1 MVLQSKTI
9 LFSYTSTSAD
19 ELVRLLEQR
28 QWQVYS
34 VGNEPEQLQQAVS
47 EYKPDVLML
56 DVTSTLPAG
65 NYSLSAIKQ
74 AHIGLQVILLA
85 SSQRKDLLEKAYARG
100 VDDFVWK
107 EEDAAVI
114 ADRLEMLCRL
124 QSKGSIRYEEEKF
137 SKAFHSQVALMAIS
151 TLREGRFLD
160 VNEAFLDLLGYNKE
174 EIIGKTAWELSLY
187 EDTGLRQEILRQ
199 MKHKGR
205 ITGKDLRIR
214 TKNNQVRSGR
224 ASFDIIDIHGEAC
237 LLTIWKDTTHEKQA
251 HEQIRDNENFYKNL
265 FDHNRAVKMLV
276 DPHDGSIQDAN
287 HAAARF
293 YGYPREKLKEMTLY
307 QINVDK
313 GEDILSQSS
322 SSQEQG
328 GLSGQFE
335 HVLSSGEK
343 RSVQAFSTP
352 VEWKGRDY
360 LYLIITDITES
371 ERAKQRLLEQ
381 TRYDHVRTEFWK
393 YAFLSE
399 DETVLLD
406 NLLNRLG
413 QSLNLDRIGFF
424 RCQDNGSSCYFVD
437 QFVLDP
443 RDGFDNKFQMPKWF
457 LDQHLKQEY
466 TLVDQEMLD
475 KLQKNVPGYFNQ
487 VKSQLVIVYG
497 KVEAPS
503 GFFLLELFR
512 EDKPWNENE
521 IKIARDLANIVKLK
535 IESIEFSEKIRRS
548 EEKFRIISETARDL
562 VCIHDQEGNFKYVS
576 PSSKE
581 ILGYKPE
588 ELRGVAPSGLL
599 HPSDVGV
606 QENLFSKDMGEE
618 KLDDVAEY
626 RIKRKDG
633 SYIWL
638 ETISRPIMSESGK
651 VVEFQTSSRD
661 VSERKE
667 AEQKIR
673 EKEEKY
679 RNIFESM
686 FDVYLEVDVETNHV
700 LEISP
705 SIEPVSG
712 YSRDELLG
720 QSIEPLYARPQ
731 EHDDLLQVL
740 KQKERVSDYEMT
752 LRNKQGKEVICS
764 YSVRLVY
771 DDNNRPYKLVGTL
784 RDITERKRSEQQLQE
799 AKQKAESA
807 SKAKSEFLANMS
819 HEIRTPMNAILG
831 FSEVLLNKV
840 SEPENKS
847 HLQAILSSGKTL
859 LSLINDILDLSK
871 IEAGKMQINYEPV
884 ELSILIEDIEHIFE
898 KKLREKGLNLKID
911 IDPDMPRVLML
922 DEVRIRQILFNLVGN
937 ALKFTDE
944 GYILIGVQSKPVD
957 EDHYE
962 LTLAVKDT
970 GIGIPRKQQKLIF
983 NAFQQQEVQNTR
995 RYEGSGLGLSITKK
1009 LVESM
1014 NGSIHLES
1022 RIGQGSRFEIVL
1034 PNITRG
1040 EQQEAFYHYEM
1051 DEVREVVFGKA
1062 TILVVDD
1069 IQYNIDTVKKLIDS
1083 DQVKFA
1089 EAQNAEKALE
1099 IIKINPPDLVLMDL
1113 KLPDMSGYEATA
1125 LIKSDKRLKKIPILA
1140 FISSSNTDEE
1150 TQAKTLFDDFIRK
1163 PVTKNELYGKLR
1175 MFLPHRSKEGPSKTE
1190 SLSHEAGMNISD
1202 DQRSHLIARLED
1214 ELMEEWQEIRDNLVI
1229 YKIEDFVDHLEKL
1242 DGFKE
1247 MGPLIDYYKQLKTA
1261 LNNFDIEGMQSK
1273 IREFP
1278 TVVEQIKNG

>member
-1 MVLQSKTI
+1 MASRSKTI
-9 LFSYTSTSAD
+9 LFSNVSAPPD
-19 ELVRLLEQR
+19 GLARVFEQR
-28 QWQVYS
+28 QWEVCS
-34 VGNEPEQLQQAVS
+34 VGNGVEQLQQAVND
-47 EYKPDVLML
+47 YKPEVLML
-56 DVTSTLPAG
+56 DVTSGLPEG
-65 NYSLSAIKQ
+65 NYSLNAIKQ
-74 AHIGLQVILLA
+74 AHIGLQIILLA
-85 SSQRKDLLEKAYARG
+85 STQRKDLLERAYARG
-100 VDDFVWK
+100 ADDFVWK
-107 EEDAAVI
+107 EADASDI

-124 QSKGSIRYEEEKF
+124 QSKGAIRYEEEKF
-137 SKAFHSQVALMAIS
+137 SKAFHSQVALMAIT

-160 VNEAFLDLLGYNKE
+160 VNDAFLELLGYSKE
-174 EIIGKTAWELSLY
+174 EIIGKTAWEISLY
-187 EDTGLRQEILRQ
+187 EDTGLRKEILRQ

-214 TKNNQVRSGR
+214 TKNDQMRSGR

-237 LLTIWKDTTHEKQA
+237 LLTIWKDNTHEKEA
-251 HEQIRDNENFYKNL
+251 NKQIRDNENFYKNL
-265 FDHNRAVKMLV
+265 FDHNRALKMLV

-293 YGYPREKLKEMTLY
+293 YGYSRDRLKEMTLY
-307 QINVDK
+307 DINVESSK
-313 GEDILSQSS
+313 DILSQP
-322 SSQEQG
+322 EPPDAEG

-335 HVLSSGEK
+335 HVLSNGEK

-352 VEWKGRDY
+352 VEWKGKNY
-360 LYLIITDITES
+360 LYLIITDITER
-371 ERAKQRLLEQ
+371 EQAKQRLLEQ

-413 QSLNLDRIGFF
+413 QSLNIDRIGFF
-424 RCQDNGSSCYFVD
+424 RCQDNGASCHFVD
-437 QFVLDP
+437 QFVLNP
-443 RDGFDNKFQMPKWF
+443 RDGFDHKFQMPNWF
-457 LDQHLKQEY
+457 LEKNLRQES
-466 TLVDQEMLD
+466 TLVDQDMLD
-475 KLQKNVPGYFNQ
+475 RLKNTLPGYFSK

-512 EDKPWNENE
+512 EDKQWNENE

-588 ELRGVAPSGLL
+588 ELKGVAPSGLL
-599 HPSDVGV
+599 HPSDVGA
-606 QENLFSKDMGEE
+606 QKNLFSKDMGRG
-618 KLDDVAEY
+618 KLDDVREY

-686 FDVYLEVDVETNHV
+686 FDAYMEVDVETSKV

-705 SIEPVSG
+705 SIERISG
-712 YSRDELLG
+712 YNRDEVLG
-720 QSIEPLYARPQ
+720 QSIESLYARPQ
-731 EHDDLLQVL
+731 EREDLLEVL
-740 KQKERVSDYEMT
+740 REKERVSDYEMT
-752 LRNKQGKEVICS
+752 LRNKKGKELICS
-764 YSVRLVY
+764 FSARLVY
-771 DDNNRPYKLVGTL
+771 DENKRPYKLVGTL

-840 SEPENKS
+840 SEPEKKS
-847 HLQAILSSGKTL
+847 HLHAILSSGKTL

-898 KKLREKGLNLKID
+898 KKLSEKGLNLKID

-962 LTLAVKDT
+962 LTLMVKDT

-983 NAFQQQEVQNTR
+983 DAFQQQEVQNTR

-1014 NGSIHLES
+1014 NGTIHLES
-1022 RIGQGSRFEIVL
+1022 RIGQGSRFEIML
-1034 PNITRG
+1034 PGITRG
-1040 EQQEAFYHYEM
+1040 EKPEAFYHYEM

-1069 IQYNIDTVKKLIDS
+1069 IQYNIDTVKKLIES

-1125 LIKSDKRLKKIPILA
+1125 LIKSDKRLKKIPVLA
-1140 FISSSNTDEE
+1140 FTPSSHADEE
-1150 TQAKTLFDDFIRK
+1150 TQAKTLFEGFIRK
-1163 PVTKNELYGKLR
+1163 PVTKNELYSKLR
-1175 MFLPHRSKEGPSKTE
+1175 MFLPHRNKEASSLAESPSNDREWT
-1190 SLSHEAGMNISD
+1190 LTD
-1202 DQRSHLIARLED
+1202 DQRSQLIARLED
-1214 ELMEEWQEIRDNLVI
+1214 ELMEDWQEIRDNLVI
-1229 YKIEDFVDHLEKL
+1229 YKIEDFVEHMEKL

-1247 MGPLIDYYKQLKTA
+1247 IGPLVDYYKQLKTS
-1261 LNNFDIEGMQSK
+1261 LNNFDIERMQSK
-1273 IREFP
+1273 IKEFP
-1278 TVVEQIKNG
+1278 SVVEQIKNS

>member
-1 MVLQSKTI
+1 MALQSNTI
-9 LFSYTSTSAD
+9 LISNAS
-19 ELVRLLEQR
+19 EPLEGLTR
-28 QWQVYS
+28 VLEHRHWQVCW
-34 VGNEPEQLQQAVS
+34 VDKGVEQLLQAVRDR
-47 EYKPDVLML
+47 KPDVLML
-56 DVTSTLPAG
+56 DVSSGLPEG
-65 NYSLSAIKQ
+65 SYSLNAIKQ
-74 AHIGLQVILLA
+74 THIGLQIILLA
-85 SSQRKDLLEKAYARG
+85 STHRKDLLEKAYARG
-100 VDDFVWK
+100 ADDFVWK
-107 EEDAAVI
+107 EADASDI

-124 QSKGSIRYEEEKF
+124 QSKGAIRYEEEKF
-137 SKAFHSQVALMAIS
+137 SKAFHSQVALMAIT

-160 VNEAFLDLLGYNKE
+160 VNDAFLDLLGYDKQ
-174 EIIGKTAWELSLY
+174 EIIGKTAWEISLY
-187 EDTGLRQEILRQ
+187 EDTGLREKILRQ

-205 ITGKDLRIR
+205 ITGKDLQIR
-214 TKNNQVRSGR
+214 TKNGQLRSGR

-251 HEQIRDNENFYKNL
+251 NKQIRDNEHFYKNL

-276 DPHDGSIQDAN
+276 TPHDGSIQDAN

-293 YGYPREKLKEMTLY
+293 YGYPRDKLKTMNLY
-307 QINVDK
+307 ELSVENGQ
-313 GEDILSQSS
+313 DILSQPIPSD
-322 SSQEQG
+322 ELG

-335 HVLSSGEK
+335 HTLSNGEK
-343 RSVQAFSTP
+343 RNVQAFSTP
-352 VEWKGRDY
+352 VEWKGKDY
-360 LYLIITDITES
+360 LYLIIIDITEL
-371 ERAKQRLLEQ
+371 EQAKQRLLEQ

-413 QSLNLDRIGFF
+413 QSLKIDRIGFF
-424 RCQDNGSSCYFVD
+424 RCQNNGRSCHFVD
-437 QFVLDP
+437 QFVLNP
-443 RDGFDNKFQMPKWF
+443 RDGFDHKFQMPEWF
-457 LDQHLKQEY
+457 LKKHLKQES
-466 TLVDQEMLD
+466 TLVDQSMLD
-475 KLQKNVPGYFNQ
+475 ELKKSLPGYFNK

-512 EDKPWNENE
+512 EDKQWNENE

-562 VCIHDQEGNFKYVS
+562 VCIHDQEGHFKYVS

-588 ELRGVAPSGLL
+588 ELKGLSPADLL
-599 HPSDVGV
+599 HPSDVGA
-606 QENLFSKDMGEE
+606 QENLFSNDLGRG
-618 KLDDVAEY
+618 KLDDVREY

-633 SYIWL
+633 SYLWL
-638 ETISRPIMSESGK
+638 ETISRPIMSETGK

-686 FDVYLEVDVETNHV
+686 FDVYMEVDVETSKV

-705 SIEPVSG
+705 SIERISG
-712 YSRDELLG
+712 YTRDELLG

-731 EHDDLLQVL
+731 EREDLLKVL
-740 KQKERVSDYEMT
+740 KEKERVSDYEMT
-752 LRNKQGKEVICS
+752 LHNKKDKEVICS

-771 DDNNRPYKLVGTL
+771 DDHKRPFKLVGTL

-840 SEPENKS
+840 NEPENKS

-957 EDHYE
+957 EELYE
-962 LTLAVKDT
+962 LTLMVKDT

-1022 RIGQGSRFEIVL
+1022 RIGQGSRFEIFL

-1040 EQQEAFYHYEM
+1040 EKQEAFFDYEM
-1051 DEVREVVFGKA
+1051 DEAREVIFGKA

-1089 EAQNAEKALE
+1089 EAQNAEKAME

-1140 FISSSNTDEE
+1140 FAPSSNTDEE
-1150 TQAKTLFDDFIRK
+1150 TQAKTLFDGFIRK

-1175 MFLPHRSKEGPSKTE
+1175 MFLPHRNKEYSSIAAPPSNE
-1190 SLSHEAGMNISD
+1190 QQMNITD
-1202 DQRSHLIARLED
+1202 DQRSQLIAWLEND
-1214 ELMEEWQEIRDNLVI
+1214 LMKEWHEIRDNLVI
-1229 YKIEDFVDHLEKL
+1229 YKIEDFLEQLEKL

-1247 MGPLIDYYKQLKTA
+1247 IGPLVHYYKQLKSS
-1261 LNNFDIEGMQSK
+1261 LNNFDIERMQSK
-1273 IREFP
+1273 IKEFP
-1278 TVVEQIKNG
+1278 SVLQQIKKS